1 MTDEV
6 PFSEAERVFNKVQ
19 DLVEAHVEAKAPGS
33 SAVSYGFGY
42 MAGLTEF
49 RHIVAHFTDAHGAEG
64 RLIVLLPSTTG
75 CTRTAEDGFLFV
87 DLTSQEV
94 ELLTDLVWLGAC
106 VGFWYVENLA
116 DVRGH
121 VQQRPFSIIA
131 NLVAPSE
138 PPTVDPLALLA
149 AFGGGELE
157 AMWPQRRAIIEKGWH
172 VWQARHQATMADW
185 DTQIAEQGG
194 GRAQELWAADDGSG
208 TPDYLR

>member
-49 RHIVAHFTDAHGAEG
+49 RHIVAHFTYAHGAEG
-64 RLIVLLPSTTG
+64 RLIVLLPSTSG

-116 DVRGH
+116 DIKGR
-121 VQQRPFSIIA
+121 VQQRRYDYFSGYPKMPH
-131 NLVAPSE
+131 VE
-138 PPTVDPLALLA
+138 PMALLA
-149 AFGGGELE
+149 AFASGELE

-172 VWQARHQATMADW
+172 VWQARHQAAMADW

-194 GRAQELWAADDGSG
+194 GRAQELWSADDASG